1 MSEEKAMEQSRVV
14 RLRRILIAALSVG
27 LILMIPVDTTESF
40 ESTYQLPIQKEK
52 TEVVISQTI
61 QL

>member
-14 RLRRILIAALSVG
+14 RLRLILIAALSVG